1 MKAYTTALLVGT
13 MVFMNGIVLAQTTDN
28 YADNQVVDQ
37 VAAVVGDHIILLS
50 DVQRQVSAQMMAR
63 NMDEKTSGQE
73 VQKLL
78 EEVLQD
84 MVNENLLLVK
94 ATQDSIQ
101 VDTSVAADLEKQQF
115 ASLRAQY
122 NSDEEFA
129 MALQEYGITEP
140 QLRYMIRT
148 MIMNSQL
155 QEQIMQSIMG
165 GISVTPQDMDNWV
178 IAHRDSLGELPAQYR
193 MSHILRYVEVADSR
207 KAQVR
212 DRAQAIL
219 DRVKNGEDFAK
230 LAQQYSED
238 PGSKALGGDL
248 GYFRR
253 EVMLPEFVD
262 AAFRLKPGEVSGLVE
277 TQFGYHIIKVED
289 VRGNEVHARHILLLL
304 QPSEEDAWET
314 IALLDSIR
322 SDILSG
328 KTTFEEMAK
337 QYSKDENSNSLGGRL
352 QWLTAESGLEPF
364 ITQAEKMKVGE
375 ISEPIKTQY
384 GYHLL
389 RLDGLRPAHKVNV
402 KDDSQIIRQMV
413 QNEKSMAE
421 LQRILDKLRAETY
434 ISISLN

>member
-1 MKAYTTALLVGT
+1 
-13 MVFMNGIVLAQTTDN
+13 MN
-28 YADNQVVDQ
+28 
-37 VAAVVGDHIILLS
+37 
-50 DVQRQVSAQMMAR
+50 
-63 NMDEKTSGQE
+63 EKSSSQE
-73 VQKLL
+73 VQNLL
-78 EEVLQD
+78 DEVLQD

-101 VDTSVAADLEKQQF
+101 IDTSTASDLEKQQF
-115 ASLRAQY
+115 ASLRGQY
-122 NSDEEFA
+122 KSDEEFA
-129 MALQEYGITEP
+129 GALQEYGISEP

-148 MIMNSQL
+148 MIVNSQL
-155 QEQIMQSIMG
+155 QEKILQGITG

-193 MSHILRYVEVADSR
+193 MSHILRYVEVAESR
-207 KAQVR
+207 KTQVR

-219 DRVKNGEDFAK
+219 DRVKNGEDFAQ

-238 PGSKALGGDL
+238 PGSKTLGGDL

-253 EVMLPEFVD
+253 EAMLPEFAD
-262 AAFRLKPGEVSGLVE
+262 AAFRLKPGEVSGIVE

-304 QPSEEDAWET
+304 QPSDVDTQDT

-322 SDILSG
+322 VNILSG
-328 KTTFEEMAK
+328 KVTFEDMAK
-337 QYSKDENSNSLGGRL
+337 KYSKDENSNSLGGRL
-352 QWLTAESGLEPF
+352 QWLTAESGLESF
-364 ITQAEKMKVGE
+364 ITQAEKMKAGE

-402 KDDSQIIRQMV
+402 KDDSQIIRQVV

-421 LQRILDKLRAETY
+421 LQRILEKLRAETY